1 MIESLLKKF
10 GYYKVVTADE
20 HTEADL
26 ELLLLESYGD
36 IFDDE
41 VERAEEEV
49 ILKQVGD
56 VEGFV
61 QYMRKMANND
71 MRRYFAAVTD
81 KDRDV
86 IRGAFARTVYLKN
99 RAVGKVA

>member
-1 MIESLLKKF
+1 M
-10 GYYKVVTADE
+10 
-20 HTEADL
+20 
-26 ELLLLESYGD
+26 
-36 IFDDE
+36 
-41 VERAEEEV
+41 
-49 ILKQVGD
+49 
-56 VEGFV
+56 

>member
-1 MIESLLKKF
+1 MIESLLNRF
-10 GYYKVVTADE
+10 GYYKAVTTGPY
-20 HTEADL
+20 TEGDL
-26 ELLLLESYGD
+26 EVLLLESYDD
-36 IFDDE
+36 IIDDGIE
-41 VERAEEEV
+41 KAEEEV